1 MNDISYKR
9 RAWVKNA
16 AIIFLA
22 IMLILTFFSNTIMNY
37 SLPEVAA
44 QYSQSG
50 SITSKIRTT
59 ANVIANSTYKI
70 TIEETR
76 NILSVAVKD
85 GDMVK
90 KGDVLF
96 YLEDAES
103 EQLKTARDTL
113 AQLEKEYQL
122 KLLQS
127 GSDYYADE
135 LAITQKR
142 DELKKAQEKLNNIGS
157 NESLIE
163 TLEAEIKTLESQQK
177 ALTKQ
182 ITAYQNQ
189 ISKLQGEAAD
199 VSLDGTP
206 TADRLAAAETK
217 YNAAKSAYQAAE
229 ALKAQTEA
237 ALEAAE
243 DAWEKA
249 NSNYE
254 SLGSDGSETTDS
266 LTDKINELNKTIR
279 RYKEDYKIKVDNLQ
293 TTVDNAYDAWVEADY
308 AYQNALYLY
317 NQGQGSKEAV
327 DEWYQK
333 SETARQNY
341 ESVVSEI
348 GPQKDAAKL
357 EYDRQMEDYSEE
369 LAKLQD

>member
-1 MNDISYKR
+1 M
-9 RAWVKNA
+9 
-16 AIIFLA
+16 
-22 IMLILTFFSNTIMNY
+22 
-37 SLPEVAA
+37 
-44 QYSQSG
+44 
-50 SITSKIRTT
+50 
-59 ANVIANSTYKI
+59 
-70 TIEETR
+70 
-76 NILSVAVKD
+76 
-85 GDMVK
+85 
-90 KGDVLF
+90 
-96 YLEDAES
+96 
-103 EQLKTARDTL
+103 
-113 AQLEKEYQL
+113 
-122 KLLQS
+122 
-127 GSDYYADE
+127 
-135 LAITQKR
+135 
-142 DELKKAQEKLNNIGS
+142 
-157 NESLIE
+157 
-163 TLEAEIKTLESQQK
+163 
-177 ALTKQ
+177 
-182 ITAYQNQ
+182 
-189 ISKLQGEAAD
+189 
-199 VSLDGTP
+199 SLDGTP

-254 SLGSDGSETTDS
+254 SLGSDGNETTDS

-293 TTVDNAYDAWVEADY
+293 TSVDKAYDAWVEADY

-333 SETARQNY
+333 SETARLNY

-369 LAKLQD
+369 LAKLQ